1 MKKTYKSSF
10 SIIKLLFIHN
20 SVIGIINLKL
30 YKLKYLKYKSK
41 YLKYIEDNKIQKGG
55 AKYRVLVK
63 KINPIPGQKL
73 LLEIV
78 LWDEDAPAYLK
89 YQSLLKEDSYKNNCM
104 CVRNAYSDETEQQIN
119 LDKSCF
125 PQFTK
130 LSYEDQKTFDANINY
145 RISKYQSVMRDAF
158 IMAKSSLMDVS
169 NKSVDLSLL
178 IR

>member
-1 MKKTYKSSF
+1 MNSFLSKSS
-10 SIIKLLFIHN
+10 
-20 SVIGIINLKL
+20 NLTTDKL
-30 YKLKYLKYKSK
+30 YEQKYLKYKSK

-55 AKYRVLVK
+55 ARYRVLVK

-119 LDKSCF
+119 LDKS
-125 PQFTK
+125 
-130 LSYEDQKTFDANINY
+130 
-145 RISKYQSVMRDAF
+145 
-158 IMAKSSLMDVS
+158 
-169 NKSVDLSLL
+169 
-178 IR
+178 